1 MKNVV
6 LICLLIALATGS
18 TEANIIVDFEN
29 PPLSPGTL
37 LVNYAGLSWGNFQ
50 TTATQSPASGSFA
63 AQSVGRPPFS
73 YPADTPFVDFSS
85 IGTVTIEGAHF
96 WYTLWQAGDF
106 IPAGSDG
113 SVTGYLGAS
122 LVSSQILP
130 MSGTPNFISIS
141 FPGAVDRIEFTRP
154 TDRNGRD
161 VNISMDDLTYNIIPA
176 HGAFI
181 LGSVG
186 MCFLGWMRRRKIV

>member
-1 MKNVV
+1 MKNVF
-6 LICLLIALATGS
+6 LICLLIALAISS
-18 TEANIIVDFEN
+18 TKANIVVDFEN

-37 LVNYAGLSWGNFQ
+37 LVNHAGLNWGNFQ
-50 TTATQSPASGSFA
+50 TIATQSPASGSVA

-85 IGTVTIEGAHF
+85 VGTVTVEGAHF
-96 WYTLWQAGDF
+96 WYTLWRAGDF

-113 SVTGYLGAS
+113 SVTGYLGTT
-122 LVSSQILP
+122 LVGSQVLP
-130 MSGTPNFISIS
+130 MSDTPSFISIS

-161 VNISMDDLTYNIIPA
+161 VNISMDDLTYVIPA
-176 HGAFI
+176 PGAFM

-186 MCFLGWMRRRKIV
+186 MCFLGWIRKHKIL